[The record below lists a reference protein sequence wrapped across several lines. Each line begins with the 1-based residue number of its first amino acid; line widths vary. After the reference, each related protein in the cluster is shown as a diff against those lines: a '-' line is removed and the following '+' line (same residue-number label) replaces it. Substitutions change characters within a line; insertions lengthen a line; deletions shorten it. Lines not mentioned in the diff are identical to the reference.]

1 MGQEQS
7 RRVRYAVVGLGWF
20 GQAAVLPAFQ
30 NAKGNSE
37 LRAIVSDDPKKRE
50 ELSGEYNVP
59 ACSYQDYDA
68 LLASG
73 TIDAVYLV
81 LPNSLHHDYTL
92 RAARQGVH
100 VLCEKPLAGSSSEA
114 KEMID
119 ACQRANVRL
128 MTAYRLHF
136 EPANLSVVSLIDQG
150 AIGEPRLF
158 TATHTNNVKPGNTR
172 LEGNLAGGP
181 LRDIGIYCINA
192 ARYVFRSEPTEVTAF
207 AASSD
212 DPRFKEV
219 PEMVSAVLRF
229 PRDRLATFN
238 CGFGEATVSRYSV
251 IGTEGE
257 IGMESGF
264 SFNSPITR
272 TIQKGEQNE
281 SKTFPLGDQ
290 VAPEIVYF
298 SGCVLKGRD
307 PEPSGLEGLIDMEI
321 MEAIEQSAREG
332 KSVALDLP
340 EKVRRPDRN
349 QSRTKPAVEEPELV
363 HADTPK

>member
-1 MGQEQS
+1 MNEDQA

-30 NAKGNSE
+30 HAKGNSE
-37 LRAIVSDDPKKRE
+37 LRAIVSDDPKKQE
-50 ELSGEYNVP
+50 ELSGKYNVP
-59 ACSYQDYDA
+59 ACSYHDYDA

-81 LPNSLHHDYTL
+81 LPNSLHCDYTL
-92 RAARQGVH
+92 RAAQQGVH
-100 VLCEKPLAGSSSEA
+100 VLCEKPLAGTSSEA
-114 KEMID
+114 KDMIE

-136 EPANLSVVSLIDQG
+136 EPANLSVVSLIDEG
-150 AIGEPRLF
+150 TIGEPRLF
-158 TATHTNNVKPGNTR
+158 TATHTNNVKPGNSR
-172 LEGNLAGGP
+172 LEGDLAGGP

-192 ARYVFRSEPTEVTAF
+192 ARYVFQSEPTEVAAF
-207 AASSD
+207 TASSE
-212 DPRFKEV
+212 DPRFREV

-229 PRDRLATFN
+229 PKDRLATFN

-272 TIQKGEQNE
+272 TIQKGEQTE

-290 VAPEIVYF
+290 IAPEIVYF

-332 KSVALDLP
+332 KSIRMRLP
-340 EKVRRPDRN
+340 DKARRPDRS
-349 QSRTKPAVEEPELV
+349 QRRTKPAVEEPKLV
-363 HADTPK
+363 RAESPK